1 MSHGRQGMR
10 TVWCM
15 ITNPPRRD
23 FLPIYVSPRTQ
34 SYNTAGFGATVPY
47 RCSGHLGA
55 PAPCPA
61 SAERERERERAASIF
76 PISIISCYD
85 CAPECSHS
93 VSQRPWPATRK
104 FVLRLDDRIGNS
116 RSRQSMHSVERA
128 GAGVSYRCFLPW
140 YRVSQQVSDLGW
152 VDFDF

>member
-1 MSHGRQGMR
+1 MLPYR
-10 TVWCM
+10 TVA
-15 ITNPPRRD
+15 
-23 FLPIYVSPRTQ
+23 V
-34 SYNTAGFGATVPY
+34 
-47 RCSGHLGA
+47 GHLGA

-61 SAERERERERAASIF
+61 SAERERERAASIF

-128 GAGVSYRCFLPW
+128 GAGVSYRCFLLCTGCPS
-140 YRVSQQVSDLGW
+140 RSRTLVGLTLISDVPPPCPLAQP
-152 VDFDF
+152 VLPIFHQPKQK